1 MRQRPGPKLPAAILD
16 QLGGRLNWSLFG
28 HAFKLNSR
36 RYETLESHWA
46 RPREAVEPRRTLE
59 SEGTSKS

>member
-28 HAFKLNSR
+28 HDLKLNYR
-36 RYETLESHWA
+36 RSEALERHWA
-46 RPREAVEPRRTLE
+46 KPREAIEPRRTLE